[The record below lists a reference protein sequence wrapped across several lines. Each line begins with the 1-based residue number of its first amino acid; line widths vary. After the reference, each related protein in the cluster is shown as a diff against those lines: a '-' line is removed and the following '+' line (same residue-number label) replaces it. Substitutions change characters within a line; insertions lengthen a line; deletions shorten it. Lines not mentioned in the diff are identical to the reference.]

1 MAHPSD
7 AIVSG
12 FESFATSLRAGQG
25 AAQSSSGT
33 VGELIGMIERHCRQ
47 IIEQFMRYTDPD
59 EERRDVLSKV
69 QLFCRSIKVE
79 FLSGIKMGL
88 HFFVKKSSLYI
99 NFGPC

>member
-1 MAHPSD
+1 MSEPH
-7 AIVSG
+7 I
-12 FESFATSLRAGQG
+12 
-25 AAQSSSGT
+25 
-33 VGELIGMIERHCRQ
+33 CQ

-88 HFFVKKSSLYI
+88 HFFVKKSSSYI
-99 NFGPC
+99 